1 MTIPTTLR
9 STAVL
14 AFVTTC
20 SLAPTLA
27 VAADPS
33 PATSPAAATDAKTVT
48 TKTGLQYTDIEV
60 GKGKMPKTGQTVSVK
75 YAIYVGDRK
84 VESSRPE
91 TNFEF
96 TIGRDQAM
104 KGIEEGV
111 STMQVGGK
119 RKLIV
124 PPSLGYGAE
133 GVQGKVPPNAP
144 MTIDLELFAIR

>member
-9 STAVL
+9 RAAML

-33 PATSPAAATDAKTVT
+33 PAASPGAATDAKTVT
-48 TKTGLQYTDIEV
+48 TKSGLQYTDIEV
-60 GKGKMPKTGQTVSVK
+60 GKGNMPKSGQTVAVK
-75 YAIYVGDRK
+75 YSIYVRDKK
-84 VESSRPE
+84 VEGSSPDAD
-91 TNFEF
+91 FEF
-96 TIGRDQAM
+96 IMGRDQAL
-104 KGIEEGV
+104 KAIEEGV

-124 PPSLGYGAE
+124 PPELGYGAA
-133 GVQGKVPPNAP
+133 GVDGRVPGNAV
-144 MTIDLELFAIR
+144 MVIDLELHAIR

>member
-1 MTIPTTLR
+1 MTIPTTIR
-9 STAVL
+9 RAAVL
-14 AFVTTC
+14 ALVTTC

-33 PATSPAAATDAKTVT
+33 PAVSPGAATDAKTVT
-48 TKTGLQYTDIEV
+48 TKSGLQYTDIAV
-60 GKGKMPKTGQTVSVK
+60 GKGNMPKKGQTVAVK
-75 YAIYVGDRK
+75 YAIYVNDKK
-84 VESSRPE
+84 VESSPPD

-96 TIGRDQAM
+96 ILGRDQAL

-124 PPSLGYGAE
+124 PPDLAYGA
-133 GVQGKVPPNAP
+133 QGQPPKIGPNA
-144 MTIDLELFAIR
+144 TLVFVIDLLSVN